1 MGITDIK
8 TVCVVGGGLMGR
20 QIALN
25 TAIHGFN
32 AVLTDVSPEVLEKA
46 DFWAREYMDE
56 RVAKGR
62 ITRNEAEIFLSR
74 FHLESSLHKAASQAQ
89 LVIEAIIEE
98 KKIKADFFKKLN
110 TIIPLDTIVAT
121 NSSYMVS
128 SMFKDCLDNPSR
140 LANLHYFNPALVL
153 KLTEV
158 VQGEHTADETASTLM
173 DFSRKT
179 GKTPILLKKEVD
191 GFVVNRILRALK
203 DEAFWLVTEGVCT
216 PQEVDLGVELGL
228 SHPMGPFRL
237 NDLTGID
244 LTYHLYERRYQETG
258 IKPSGYDII
267 KEKYEAREWGRK
279 TGKGFY
285 SYDDPATRV

>member
-1 MGITDIK
+1 VGITDIK